1 MINHIL
7 NVFRRFLKKNNFV
20 ISIREELEFKTFDKK
35 SLINNLNH
43 KMLFFLFVIFID
55 EFELYKN
62 VNHLMND
69 IYAISIIL
77 CELKKQ
83 KSKNAFIL
91 ILSSHETKLK
101 NVFDYFQIDL
111 KNINRDCF
119 LIINE
124 KQTFV

>member
-1 MINHIL
+1 
-7 NVFRRFLKKNNFV
+7 
-20 ISIREELEFKTFDKK
+20 
-35 SLINNLNH
+35 
-43 KMLFFLFVIFID
+43 
-55 EFELYKN
+55 
-62 VNHLMND
+62 MND